1 MLIHH
6 IVTILLLGFSYV
18 SSFFRV
24 GAVIVLVHDIA
35 DVFLEVILFSIPFL
49 LPVKQEQTPSFP
61 YMIHISRFLI

>member
-35 DVFLEVILFSIPFL
+35 DVFLEVILFSIPFFATS
-49 LPVKQEQTPSFP
+49 KTRTDS
-61 YMIHISRFLI
+61 LIPLYDLHL